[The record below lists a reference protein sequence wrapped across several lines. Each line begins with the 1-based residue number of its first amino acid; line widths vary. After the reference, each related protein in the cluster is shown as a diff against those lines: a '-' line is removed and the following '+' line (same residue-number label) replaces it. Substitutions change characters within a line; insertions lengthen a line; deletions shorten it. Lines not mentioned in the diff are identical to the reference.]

1 MLDGDEVKRKTTRS
15 EITFLQYY
23 LKNYK
28 TNFDISK
35 ERLSSYVDSAEQTR
49 KSSRNV
55 LTKHLTSIVTNDA
68 IKKFFLI
75 TQLIWKILIPIKQ

>member
-35 ERLSSYVDSAEQTR
+35 ERL
-49 KSSRNV
+49 
-55 LTKHLTSIVTNDA
+55 
-68 IKKFFLI
+68 FFVCR
-75 TQLIWKILIPIKQ
+75 QR